1 MANPPR
7 PKKKPRVSKPL
18 FPGRDK
24 KRYETWKRYRPGAGA
39 QREGYHRARSAIKK
53 AEQRG
58 KKPSPWDRK
67 IVSEYKPETAQQR
80 QGKIDR
86 FGNFLQDAATH
97 AVVEGGTA
105 LIPGMLPL
113 KVKKWLTK
121 AAKYAGAGAAGGALG
136 AVAQRK
142 KGGQVKKSTVKKR
155 KRAALRGHRSELR
168 GG

>member
-1 MANPPR
+1 MASPTR
-7 PKKKPRVSKPL
+7 PKRKPRVSKPL

-39 QREGYHRARSAIKK
+39 QREGYHRARSAIKR

-58 KKPSPWDRK
+58 EKPSPWDRK
-67 IVSEYKPETAQQR
+67 IVSEYKPETSQQR

-86 FGNFLQDAATH
+86 FGNFLQDAAI
-97 AVVEGGTA
+97 EGGLTV
-105 LIPGMLPL
+105 LPGMLPAKAL
-113 KVKKWLTK
+113 KWLGK
-121 AAKYAGAGAAGGALG
+121 AGKYIGAGAAGGTLG
-136 AVAQRK
+136 AVAPRK